1 MNALPLTTTV
11 EDISKWRVKYQIPS
25 DVHFYVP
32 EPNEWAEQPPAGM
45 VAIDIWLLE
54 AGLRFPLY
62 YAVTNLLNA
71 WTLAPLQ
78 LTPHSWLQIFS
89 MYTLF
94 GGYRLYRLPNPGEMN
109 FLFKLV
115 ALSDHPGCHYVQSRG
130 KKVLANVPNRHRGDR
145 SKWFWVAGAWKTVS
159 SDRPSVGLDIPTS
172 FGPRA
177 PMLKNLSLDFRAV
190 WERIRR
196 LAPIVRDVS
205 YLNNEER
212 RIAARVFS
220 FPRHLSI
227 YTVYPRIP
235 DLSTLHKMAHNAG
248 ILGRLRIA
256 SRSDR
261 AQTVAAHPPPEKKMR
276 DAPGPSSERRSL
288 EEEVPPLARDKKIK
302 LVESASKPAGEVPL
316 PPIVERPTKEKAML
330 AKIMAP
336 RGEPRRGRAYFG
348 RDLEKYARARE
359 EDLNRPALV
368 VDFLSSRSPQ
378 HESDVPNHLD
388 RVVESLPKAWTSELE
403 SLARRGLAD
412 SVQATVALA
421 LQTATMA
428 TKVAA
433 DYERRPSISSL
444 QDDLQASRD
453 KVADFSERLAKME
466 NASLAADARA
476 VQEMVPD
483 GQQTRCES
491 KSKVRK

>member
-1 MNALPLTTTV
+1 
-11 EDISKWRVKYQIPS
+11 
-25 DVHFYVP
+25 
-32 EPNEWAEQPPAGM
+32 M
-45 VAIDIWLLE
+45 VAIDVWLLE
-54 AGLRFPLY
+54 AGLHFPLH
-62 YAVTNLLNA
+62 AVTNLLNA
-71 WTLAPLQ
+71 WILAPLQ

-145 SKWFWVAGAWKTVS
+145 SKWFWVAGVWKTVS
-159 SDRPSVGLDIPTS
+159 SDRPSVGLDIPTF
-172 FGPRA
+172 FGEKPERPRA
-177 PMLKNLSLDFRAV
+177 PTLKSSSLDFRAV

-205 YLNNEER
+205 YLNSEER

-227 YTVYPRIP
+227 SDTVYPRIP
-235 DLSTLHKMAHNAG
+235 DLSTLQKMAHNAG
-248 ILGRLRIA
+248 ILGRLRMA

-261 AQTVAAHPPPEKKMR
+261 APTAAAHPPLEKKKR
-276 DAPGPSSERRSL
+276 DAPGPWSERRSL
-288 EEEVPPLARDKKIK
+288 DGEVPPLARDKKRK
-302 LVESASKPAGEVPL
+302 LVKAASKPAGEVPL
-316 PPIVERPTKEKAML
+316 PPIVERPTKEKAAL
-330 AKIMAP
+330 AKKTGP
-336 RGEPRRGRAYFG
+336 RGEPRRGRA
-348 RDLEKYARARE
+348 ARG
-359 EDLNRPALV
+359 DDPNRPALV

-378 HESDVPNHLD
+378 HESDVPNHLA
-388 RVVESLPKAWTSELE
+388 RAVESLPKAWTSELE

-433 DYERRPSISSL
+433 YYERRPSVSSL
-444 QDDLQASRD
+444 QADLQASRE
-453 KVADFSERLAKME
+453 KVADFSERLANME
-466 NASLAADARA
+466 KASLAAEARS
-476 VQEMVPD
+476 VQDRERAKATIEGLERSLRDSRSEVCD
-483 GQQTRCES
+483 LT
-491 KSKVRK
+491 